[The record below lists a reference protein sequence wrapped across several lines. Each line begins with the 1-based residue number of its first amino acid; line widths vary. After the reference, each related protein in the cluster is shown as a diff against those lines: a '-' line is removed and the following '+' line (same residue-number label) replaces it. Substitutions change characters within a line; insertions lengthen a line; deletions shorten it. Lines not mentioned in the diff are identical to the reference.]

1 MLACVDVA
9 YRKDATI
16 AGCVIFWAWSD
27 DCPAGEVLI
36 SSGPAA
42 PYRAGEFYLREL
54 PPILEV
60 LKQVKV
66 RIETIVVDGYVWLG
80 GNRMGLGAYLH
91 SALGGGVAVVGVAKT
106 RWRGGADE
114 KANDPER
121 RTIAV
126 TRGGSTR
133 PLYVTASGMDVV
145 LAANHVAGMHGAFRI
160 PALLAAVNTLVR
172 TARPV
177 PTIQRP

>member
-1 MLACVDVA
+1 MIACVDVA

-16 AGCVIFWAWSD
+16 AGCVLFSSWPD
-27 DCPAGEVLI
+27 DRPTGEVLV

-54 PPILEV
+54 PPILDV

-91 SALGGGVAVVGVAKT
+91 AALGGGVTVVGVAKT
-106 RWRGGADE
+106 RWRGEADD
-114 KANDPER
+114 KANDPAR
-121 RTIAV
+121 RTIAL
-126 TRGGSTR
+126 TRGGSSR
-133 PLYVTASGMDVV
+133 PLYITSAGVDV
-145 LAANHVAGMHGAFRI
+145 
-160 PALLAAVNTLVR
+160 
-172 TARPV
+172 
-177 PTIQRP
+177 

>member
-1 MLACVDVA
+1 MIACVDVA

-16 AGCVIFWAWSD
+16 AGCVLFSSWSD
-27 DCPAGEVLI
+27 DRPAGEVLV
-36 SSGPAA
+36 SGGPAA
-42 PYRAGEFYLREL
+42 PYRPGEFYLREL
-54 PPILEV
+54 PPILDV

-80 GNRMGLGAYLH
+80 SNRMGLGAYLH

-126 TRGGSTR
+126 TRGGSNR
-133 PLYVTASGMDVV
+133 PLYVTSAGVDVV
-145 LAANHVAGMHGAFRI
+145 LAANQVAGMHGAFRI
-160 PALLAAVNTLVR
+160 PTLLAAVNTTVQ
-172 TARPV
+172 TAGRGRSIHRP
-177 PTIQRP
+177 